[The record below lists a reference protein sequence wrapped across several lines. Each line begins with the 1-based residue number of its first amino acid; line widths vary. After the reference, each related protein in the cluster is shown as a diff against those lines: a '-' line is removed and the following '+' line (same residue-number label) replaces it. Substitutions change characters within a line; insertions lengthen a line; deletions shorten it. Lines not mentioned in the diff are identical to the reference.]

1 MKNVDIH
8 VNGNTL
14 TVTVDLSKNF
24 GPSNSGKTQIVA
36 TTEGNAK
43 ITDNISMGLNV
54 YKK

>member
-1 MKNVDIH
+1 MKNVEIK
-8 VNGNTL
+8 VNENIL

-36 TTEGNAK
+36 SSEGNTK